1 MEKQNRIFG
10 LDLIRFLAISS
21 VLYCHFSGIFYPFFS
36 GKGEIFFNLSNWITG
51 YYGVELFFVLSGFLI
66 GSIYIKTIVNN
77 PQPQGTLWHQINDFW
92 LRRWIRTLPNYYLF
106 ILINIIVCVLVSYKI
121 DTIGLL
127 KALFFL
133 QKIQILSPVTFFG
146 VSWSLAIEEWFYFL
160 MPLFFLIA
168 FFFSKNKKVSFGVA
182 IACLLIIPI
191 VNKVI
196 YAFQHINSATR
207 HDEVYRYATFYRI
220 DAIGFGVLFSWLWM
234 NNDIKAYLT
243 KHQKGLLAL
252 GMFLLLCSFAY
263 IYLFLAKMEQNPLLF
278 AALSTICCI
287 AILFCFPATI
297 HLQVKPNTFFYR
309 TVVLISLSS
318 YSLYLCHGSVL
329 QLSDYFLADRLNLK
343 NILVAAF
350 YAITLLTSA
359 IFIAHL
365 NYKYFEKPILNKR
378 DNIIKFLKRS

>member
-1 MEKQNRIFG
+1 MAYSIRSVSYTH
-10 LDLIRFLAISS
+10 LDVYKR
-21 VLYCHFSGIFYPFFS
+21 
-36 GKGEIFFNLSNWITG
+36 
-51 YYGVELFFVLSGFLI
+51 
-66 GSIYIKTIVNN
+66 
-77 PQPQGTLWHQINDFW
+77 Q
-92 LRRWIRTLPNYYLF
+92 
-106 ILINIIVCVLVSYKI
+106 YKI
-121 DTIGLL
+121 DAIGLL

-182 IACLLIIPI
+182 IAYLLIKTI

-350 YAITLLTSA
+350 YAITCLLYTS
-359 IFIAHL
+359 
-365 NYKYFEKPILNKR
+365 R
-378 DNIIKFLKRS
+378 CV